1 MTRRILDGTPV
12 SEIPVYKESI
22 NRYMFDFKQMKRF
35 GIDESELPENSILI
49 NKTVTFYAAFKEI
62 VWGTAGIIGALLI
75 FIGILNM
82 NIARRKSAE
91 EELKAAHGE
100 LEERVNERTE
110 ELSISNQLLQKEV
123 LERKKVEAEIYSI
136 YNAISDLITV
146 QDTNYRILS
155 YNKTVE
161 NTFGKD
167 LKGRVCYEVY
177 QGRKE
182 ICPDCAVKKAIETKK
197 LASTL
202 QLSLN
207 PPSAPSV
214 EIYAYPI
221 IDEEGE
227 VMAVVEHGRDVSE
240 RIQMMETIK
249 ESENQLKASLKEK
262 EILLKEIHHRVK
274 NNMAIVSSLLQLQS
288 QYVDDEELK
297 RIFSESRNRIGAMAL
312 VHEKLYQS
320 KDFIEIDLKEYIQI
334 LVDNLFSSYNIN
346 KESVGLVTD
355 IDNIHL
361 DIDRLIP
368 CGLIL
373 NELITNSLK
382 HAFKDGEEGEIR
394 IAFKAADNKVGFS
407 VMDNGRGL
415 PENVDFSNPQTLGL
429 KLISSLTRQLRGEI
443 SHNGGEGLSV
453 EIAFEYKAG

>member
-1 MTRRILDGTPV
+1 
-12 SEIPVYKESI
+12 
-22 NRYMFDFKQMKRF
+22 
-35 GIDESELPENSILI
+35 
-49 NKTVTFYAAFKEI
+49 
-62 VWGTAGIIGALLI
+62 
-75 FIGILNM
+75 
-82 NIARRKSAE
+82 
-91 EELKAAHGE
+91 
-100 LEERVNERTE
+100 
-110 ELSISNQLLQKEV
+110 
-123 LERKKVEAEIYSI
+123 
-136 YNAISDLITV
+136 
-146 QDTNYRILS
+146 
-155 YNKTVE
+155 
-161 NTFGKD
+161 
-167 LKGRVCYEVY
+167 
-177 QGRKE
+177 
-182 ICPDCAVKKAIETKK
+182 
-197 LASTL
+197 
-202 QLSLN
+202 
-207 PPSAPSV
+207 V

-221 IDEEGE
+221 IDEKGE
-227 VMAVVEHGRDVSE
+227 VTAVVEHGRDVSE
-240 RIQMMETIK
+240 RIQMMQTIK

-274 NNMAIVSSLLQLQS
+274 NNMAIVSSLLQLQA
-288 QYVDDEELK
+288 QYVDDEELI
-297 RIFSESRNRIGAMAL
+297 RIFSESRNRIAAMAL

-320 KDFIEIDLKEYIQI
+320 KDFIEIDLNEYIQI